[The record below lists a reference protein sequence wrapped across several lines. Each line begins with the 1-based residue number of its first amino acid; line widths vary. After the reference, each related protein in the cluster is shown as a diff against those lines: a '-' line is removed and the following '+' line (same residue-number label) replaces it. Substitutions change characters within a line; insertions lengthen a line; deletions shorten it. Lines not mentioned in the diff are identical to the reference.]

1 MLNPSYS
8 SLIKILNEDV
18 GTDEHITSRYS
29 VVIAAAKRARQIVG
43 GATYSADDVYTDKA
57 VSIAVSEIQSGNI
70 KILPGSVS
78 AWEIAQ
84 LEQFPSNI
92 PVVIDDSY
100 VSDES
105 DHIKTYADE
114 DGDDSEHDDNDFDD
128 SDDDWDDEDES
139 DKNFEQMDDE

>member
-18 GTDEHITSRYS
+18 GTDERITSRYS

-43 GATYSADDVYTDKA
+43 GADYSVDDVDTDKA

-70 KILPGSVS
+70 KIVPGSVS

-92 PVVIDDSY
+92 PVVIDDAY
-100 VSDES
+100 VSEES

-114 DGDDSEHDDNDFDD
+114 DDDSELNDDDFDG
-128 SDDDWDDEDES
+128 SDDDWDDEEED
-139 DKNFEQMDDE
+139 DNFEQTDDE